1 MGAVVSEEEKHE
13 IEGVATI
20 AKSKV
25 CAKRAKKKTVV
36 ALPEM
41 KLKRF
46 SVSSSDSL
54 ELVMPFLD
62 PGMLFA
68 LASAFPEYSELFI
81 IKFLHSQ
88 GKSPYEGAPYRS
100 AANNS
105 GVFGFFRQDWGN
117 QFHRCV
123 DSKIK
128 PEYTILESLI
138 HLGKLTKA
146 PTWEVLMAN
155 RPVEE
160 KEESDLEDKQV
171 QVSNGG
177 AIKGDLDEFDEPKK
191 EESKKASKKAWGKG
205 VGYGSEYTNDY
216 AEWDIL
222 SYKEECLKNEEAI
235 TNSLVFIQNILTSD
249 PEAMSI
255 ISQSCVIPALITLC
269 QNDSFQEIEAKSRLY
284 STVFKLV
291 QSIVKIPDMIPFI
304 FEGDDCS
311 LAAKIWR
318 LGIQAEA
325 MQNLKSKLS
334 KDKVVES
341 DDVGAILV
349 KTFRTVK
356 DSLDLCITM
365 LSVAQKLTTDKTD
378 LTSLINKL
386 NERKE
391 HLANSYVF
399 SQPKKNL
406 NLESDY
412 EAMMREV
419 CFDSIEEVSEFGGHH
434 FLNHEKNKKVS
445 RKLLKR
451 LAAEFSDLPSSLP
464 IHYESSVLFRFCEER
479 MNVAQML
486 VVPPDGTP
494 YGGGCFIFDIL
505 FPSNYPAVPP
515 KVNLA
520 TTGKGSVRFNPNL
533 YENGYVCLSLLGTWD
548 AYTQGEEWN
557 PGLSTLLQVIISVQS
572 LIFVPEPYYNEP
584 GYEADMGTEYG
595 DKQSKSYNLNIQKG
609 TAQWAM
615 IDMLENPS
623 PAWKDV
629 IFDHFRMQGD
639 RVLRNVREWF
649 GPTAPQV
656 VRLEKL
662 IANLSVESDEDSNNK
677 SLIAKNGA

>member
-1 MGAVVSEEEKHE
+1 MGAVVSEGEKYEED
-13 IEGVATI
+13 VSATV
-20 AKSKV
+20 KSKTG
-25 CAKRAKKKTVV
+25 AKRVKATKKKVLV
-36 ALPEM
+36 AMPEM

-46 SVSSSDSL
+46 SVSQSDSL
-54 ELVMPFLD
+54 ELVMPFFD
-62 PGMLFA
+62 SGMLFA
-68 LASAFPEYSELFI
+68 LASAFPEHSDLFI
-81 IKFLHSQ
+81 IKFLQSQ
-88 GKSPYEGAPYRS
+88 GKSPFEGAPYRS
-100 AANNS
+100 AASTS
-105 GVFGFFRQDWGN
+105 GVFGTFRQEWGN

-123 DSKIK
+123 DSKTK
-128 PEYTILESLI
+128 PEYDILESLI
-138 HLGKLTKA
+138 HFGKLTKA
-146 PTWEVLMAN
+146 PTWDVLMAN
-155 RPVEE
+155 HHVKEMEE
-160 KEESDLEDKQV
+160 EADLEDKQV
-171 QVSNGG
+171 QVSTEEKKDGM
-177 AIKGDLDEFDEPKK
+177 DEFDEPKK
-191 EESKKASKKAWGKG
+191 EALKKAWGKG
-205 VGYGSEYTNDY
+205 VGYGSEYTSDD

-222 SYKEECLKNEEAI
+222 RYKEECLKNEEAI
-235 TNSLVFIQNILTSD
+235 TNCLVSIRSFLTSD
-249 PEAMSI
+249 SEAIKI
-255 ISQSCVIPALITLC
+255 ISQSCVLPALITLC
-269 QNDSFQEIEAKSRLY
+269 QNDSFQEIEAKSPLY
-284 STVFKLV
+284 SAVFKLI
-291 QSIVKIPDMIPFI
+291 QSIVQIPEMIPFI

-311 LAAKIWR
+311 LAAKIWQ

-325 MQNLKSKLS
+325 MENLKSKLS

-349 KTFRTVK
+349 KTYRAVK
-356 DSLDLCITM
+356 ESLNLCITM
-365 LSVAQKLTTDKTD
+365 LSVAQKLTGDKTD
-378 LTSLINKL
+378 LTSLLNKL
-386 NERKE
+386 NDRKE

-406 NLESDY
+406 NLESEY
-412 EAMMREV
+412 EAMMRDT
-419 CFDSIEEVSEFGGHH
+419 CFDSIEEVSEFGTHH
-434 FLNHEKNKKVS
+434 YLNYEQNKKVS

-533 YENGYVCLSLLGTWD
+533 YESGYVCLSLLGTWD

-584 GYEADMGTEYG
+584 GFEADMGTEYG
-595 DKQSKSYNLNIQKG
+595 DKQSKSYNLNIQRG

-615 IDMLENPS
+615 IDMLENPT

-629 IFDHFRMQGD
+629 IYDHFRMQGD

-649 GPTAPQV
+649 GPGAPQV
-656 VRLEKL
+656 VKLEKL
-662 IANLSVESDEDSNNK
+662 IANLSVESDSDSNNK
-677 SLIAKNGA
+677 NLIAKNGA